1 MKTLILVRHSQADVS
16 AADKDFNRKLTP
28 HGEKLAL
35 QTATLLLPH
44 IQGKACMVSSDAPRA
59 YHTAAIIAQAASIPE
74 ELIFPE
80 HFIYQTFPDE
90 LFRHVSS
97 LSDEWDTI
105 ILTGHNPP
113 VSDLAAAFSELNESL
128 KPAEALAI
136 HFNTRS
142 WADIGFDCTCRFI
155 SPYAAIS

>member
-1 MKTLILVRHSQADVS
+1 M
-16 AADKDFNRKLTP
+16 
-28 HGEKLAL
+28 
-35 QTATLLLPH
+35 
-44 IQGKACMVSSDAPRA
+44 
-59 YHTAAIIAQAASIPE
+59 
-74 ELIFPE
+74 
-80 HFIYQTFPDE
+80 
-90 LFRHVSS
+90 
-97 LSDEWDTI
+97 SDEWDTI